1 MNNQRQEHLAFQQ
14 QMPNNHCFGC
24 GTLNEQGLG
33 IKSYWVEGKEG
44 EESVCEFMPQA
55 HHNAG
60 PEHVLNGGII
70 STIIDCHCVCTAFAK
85 AYAMDGRPIGDT
97 QNGDFL
103 WFATGTLEV
112 RFNRPV
118 AIDQPVILRA
128 KIIQAKPKKITLE
141 CTLESEGEICN
152 EAKLIA
158 VKVPKE
164 FLG

>member
-1 MNNQRQEHLAFQQ
+1 MSNHLVSFQE

-24 GTLNEQGLG
+24 GTLNHEGLG

-44 EESVCEFMPQA
+44 VESVCEFSPQL

-60 PEHVLNGGII
+60 PQHVLNGGII

-85 AYAMDGRPIGDT
+85 AYEIAGRPLGDSE
-97 QNGDFL
+97 QGEFL

-118 AIDQPVILRA
+118 PIDTPVTLRA
-128 KIIQAKPKKITLE
+128 TIVESKPHKITLS
-141 CTLESEGEICN
+141 CTLESKGVVCN

>member
-1 MNNQRQEHLAFQQ
+1 MFSFQE

-24 GTLNEQGLG
+24 GTLNPKGLG
-33 IKSYWVEGKEG
+33 IKSYWVAGKEG
-44 EESVCEFMPQA
+44 QESVCRFSPQP

-60 PEHVLNGGII
+60 PQHVLNGGII

-85 AYAMDGRPIGDT
+85 AYEMAGRDVGDDS
-97 QNGDFL
+97 GDLL

-118 AIDQPVILRA
+118 PLEAELTLKATIIEA
-128 KIIQAKPKKITLE
+128 KEKKITLN
-141 CTLESEGEICN
+141 CTLEAGGEICN
-152 EAKLIA
+152 EAKVIA

-164 FLG
+164 FLAEV